1 MYRWLFIFIIDAL
14 TKITTM
20 KNIKTIIFCLIATFG
35 FSQVPSFTVAYFDAK
50 PYQQDE
56 IIEKFDNYYKDIEF
70 NSGGVYLERL
80 NRGNTM
86 GTHRIVFFGDS
97 TNWGMKEGQ
106 KESNQRWL
114 FWRNV
119 SDHIESWGDKY
130 SGRILDH
137 NGDVAPD
144 HYGYVQ
150 IYNIAVSDPE
160 KFLAAHKKIVSQA
173 RGLMEDRP
181 VAFGT
186 YDIGS
191 PNGATHFVAVG
202 YKGVSDNIVT
212 KSKIE
217 KALAKEWKEYFKN
230 RGEVLSKGNFD
241 LNILRTYGSF
251 N

>member
-1 MYRWLFIFIIDAL
+1 
-14 TKITTM
+14 M

-80 NRGNTM
+80 NIGNTM

-106 KESNQRWL
+106 KERNQRWL

-119 SDHIESWGDKY
+119 SDHIESWGDRY
-130 SGRILDH
+130 SGRILDY

-202 YKGVSDNIVT
+202 YKGVSDNIVM

-217 KALAKEWKEYFKN
+217 QALAKEWKEYFKN
-230 RGEVLSKGNFD
+230 RGDVTNTGDFD
-241 LNILRTYGSF
+241 LRILKTYGSF